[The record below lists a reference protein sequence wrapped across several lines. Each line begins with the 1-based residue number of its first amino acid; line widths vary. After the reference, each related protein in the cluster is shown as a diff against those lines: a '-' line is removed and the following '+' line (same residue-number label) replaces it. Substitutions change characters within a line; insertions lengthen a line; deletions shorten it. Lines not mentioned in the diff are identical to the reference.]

1 MEQPKEIPIKNILK
15 SIKRKNDELPLPLE
29 MQVCA
34 LGFAMRLR
42 ELGVKQNSLFYW
54 KPINLPSRKGKEPT
68 YTVCDDGD
76 EQCVHGHDESKWY
89 SAFTVAE
96 LGVLMS
102 DRWRTVKI
110 AKRGWAHGRHGKG
123 ERIWGIFDS
132 EADARASAV
141 MGRLEEEMTK
151 ELLCPTI

>member
-15 SIKRKNDELPLPLE
+15 AIKRKNDQLPLPLE

-34 LGFAMRLR
+34 PGFAMRLK
-42 ELGVKQNSLFYW
+42 ELGVKQDSLFYW
-54 KPINLPSRKGKEPT
+54 VEVWDENDKRAWKVFAATESDYI
-68 YTVCDDGD
+68 CGD
-76 EQCVHGHDESKWY
+76 LKF